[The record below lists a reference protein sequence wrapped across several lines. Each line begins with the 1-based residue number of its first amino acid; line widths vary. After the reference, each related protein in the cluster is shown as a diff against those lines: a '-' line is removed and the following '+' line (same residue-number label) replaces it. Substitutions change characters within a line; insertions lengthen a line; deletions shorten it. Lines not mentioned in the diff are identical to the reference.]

1 MKKSHKPESQ
11 RSLFEDPKRRA
22 KKARVTVGR
31 QSHEAV
37 HPALD
42 KPRLENQELKVLY
55 ALTDKKWHTL
65 FEISAAWGIPHGS
78 VGSQIRNLRVDGWF
92 IEKVRVGQ
100 GGTWAYRL
108 VGKKDEQPVAHISGG
123 R

>member
-1 MKKSHKPESQ
+1 LKKSHKHESQ
-11 RSLFEDPKRRA
+11 RSLFQDPKPRT

-31 QSHEAV
+31 QTHEAV
-37 HPALD
+37 HPFLD
-42 KPRLENQELKVLY
+42 RPRLENQEMKVLY

-65 FEISAAWGIPHGS
+65 FEIAAAWGIPHGS

-108 VGKKDEQPVAHISGG
+108 IGKKDEQAVASGAGG